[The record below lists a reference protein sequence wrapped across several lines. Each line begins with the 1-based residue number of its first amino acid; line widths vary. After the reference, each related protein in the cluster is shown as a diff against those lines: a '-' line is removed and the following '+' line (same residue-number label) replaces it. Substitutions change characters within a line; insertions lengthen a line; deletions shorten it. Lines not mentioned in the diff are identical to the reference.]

1 MGVPE
6 GHLIRQNLLLI
17 LILGKLHYLWDEG
30 GGGIRRSGRNFLDER
45 FVVGEFFRGMFC
57 SGRKNLSGQI
67 C

>member
-30 GGGIRRSGRNFLDER
+30 GAVSGG
-45 FVVGEFFRGMFC
+45 VGEIFWT
-57 SGRKNLSGQI
+57 SVS
-67 C
+67 